1 MARRNNESP
10 NLAQTN
16 PRAQVAIDSNCKP
29 DIRNPVK
36 PGALFNVWDDRI
48 GRGDLLSSVIIHDMG
63 LGLRPARTDS
73 PASERKIKTMWK
85 RECLYCGK
93 EFETTSISGRF
104 CLNNNKCKQAY
115 YRTRK
120 AAGKAPAITIA
131 PSKPQ
136 DNNTTRNP

>member
-1 MARRNNESP
+1 MARRRNESP
-10 NLAQTN
+10 NLAQPSTRPKVFIN
-16 PRAQVAIDSNCKP
+16 RNCQP

-36 PGALFNVWDDRI
+36 PGALFNVWGDRI
-48 GRGDLLSSVIIHDMG
+48 SSGDLAAGVSTSDMG

-115 YRTRK
+115 YRQRK
-120 AAGKAPAITIA
+120 ATGKAPAITKA

>member
-1 MARRNNESP
+1 MARRRNESP
-10 NLAQTN
+10 NLAQPS
-16 PRAQVAIDSNCKP
+16 PRAQVAIDRNCKP

-120 AAGKAPAITIA
+120 AAGKAPAITKA

>member
-1 MARRNNESP
+1 MARRRNESP

-16 PRAQVAIDSNCKP
+16 PRPQVFIDRNCKP
-29 DIRNPVK
+29 DIANPAK
-36 PGALFNVWDDRI
+36 PIHVFSLWDCGI
-48 GRGDLLSSVIIHDMG
+48 SGGDILSSNANNDLG
-63 LGLRPARTDS
+63 LALRPARIDQPT
-73 PASERKIKTMWK
+73 SERIKTMWK

-115 YRTRK
+115 YRQRK
-120 AAGKAPAITIA
+120 ATGKAPAITKA

-136 DNNTTRNP
+136 ADNTTRNP